1 MKETSIIIWKDAL
14 NYIIAY
20 VEECLVVFH
29 DLFTPLCPARLFVS
43 YSGVSQGQ
51 AESGLVFQDKEL
63 T

>member
-14 NYIIAY
+14 NYIIVY
-20 VEECLVVFH
+20 MKECLVVFH
-29 DLFTPLCPARLFVS
+29 DLFIPLCPASLFVS
-43 YSGVSQGQ
+43 CSGFSQGQ